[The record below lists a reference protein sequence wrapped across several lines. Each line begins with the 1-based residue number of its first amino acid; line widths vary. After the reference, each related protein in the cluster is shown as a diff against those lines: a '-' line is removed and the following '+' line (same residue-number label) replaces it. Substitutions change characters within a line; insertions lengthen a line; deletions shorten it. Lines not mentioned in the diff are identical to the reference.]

1 MNNQI
6 QSVTKIN
13 MKKFITPSILILRV
27 QFANHAIPKYSDL
40 LGILAFKVF
49 S

>member
-13 MKKFITPSILILRV
+13 MKKFIT
-27 QFANHAIPKYSDL
+27 
-40 LGILAFKVF
+40 KVETCMHGAWQ
-49 S
+49 